1 LDYYAEII
9 RIYGNRWSIE
19 VFFKASKSL
28 FQFSQEVQNR
38 SYNANICHTA
48 IIFTRYILLEWIRRN
63 ENVPKTYGTLFFD
76 MCEGIQD
83 MELVDAL
90 RSLMKLFLEIAN
102 GFATENT
109 ETIKNKLKDWI
120 TSQFRFI
127 QALFADLC

>member
-1 LDYYAEII
+1 
-9 RIYGNRWSIE
+9 
-19 VFFKASKSL
+19 
-28 FQFSQEVQNR
+28 
-38 SYNANICHTA
+38 
-48 IIFTRYILLEWIRRN
+48 LEWIRRN

-120 TSQFRFI
+120 TSQLFRLCLLI
-127 QALFADLC
+127 CAEKVEIVIYLFQKNHIYLD